1 MNFSKSYR
9 LGVNLNEQLVRS
21 LVSPYDEEIQ
31 EVRASLDDLAEQY
44 HAEVG
49 IFRNCE
55 SRSDVVAL
63 FNLKYAEIEQKLA
76 ALRAKRR
83 AWMEM

>member
-1 MNFSKSYR
+1 MNFSKSCR
-9 LGVNLNEQLVRS
+9 LAVNLNEQLVRS
-21 LVSPYDEEIQ
+21 LVSPYDEEIR

-49 IFRNCE
+49 IFRHCE
-55 SRSDVVAL
+55 TRNDTDAL
-63 FNLKYAEIEQKLA
+63 FNLKYSEIEQRLA
-76 ALRAKRR
+76 GLRIKRR